1 MISRSHV
8 QIIHNDETNKTMIF
22 DMRSLNGTFLNNKK
36 VLCHEITSG
45 DIIHFGGNKLKEGE
59 NFYESKSQDREEISS
74 ELIKNFGK
82 NIIVYKFE
90 KYETKK
96 RKREENEEDSK
107 KIQKVERKNISVPT
121 INILENT
128 PKKEEKKQTLDP
140 KLKDLCDKF
149 KCNICSN
156 LIHKATAIQPCSH
169 TFCKDFESFLI
180 LRPELYLSIFEIEQ
194 TLSTL

>member
-1 MISRSHV
+1 VIDSISHPQMISRSHV
-8 QIIHNDETNKTMIF
+8 QIIHDFDSNKTMIF

-59 NFYESKSQDREEISS
+59 NFFELKSQNREEISS

-96 RKREENEEDSK
+96 RKREEDEEIPK
-107 KIQKVERKNISVPT
+107 KSQKMERKDMTVPL
-121 INILENT
+121 INIIENT
-128 PKKEEKKQTLDP
+128 PKKEEKKLNLDP

-149 KCNICSN
+149 KCSICN
-156 LIHKATAIQPCSH
+156 DLIHKATAIQPCSH
-169 TFCKDFESFLI
+169 TFCNFFFFHSHQVKVVFINL
-180 LRPELYLSIFEIEQ
+180 
-194 TLSTL
+194 